1 MGKKSM
7 AITPRFSLPFPALV
21 NILVA
26 AEGKKM
32 GLVHTEIT
40 LKNGEDITK
49 VKMGLM
55 PKQGIRRVT
64 VNALVDSGAWT
75 LVINESTRKKLGLE
89 AERVAPGILAD
100 GTKSM
105 YKVIGPLEI
114 AWKDRFYIGEAL
126 VVPEAKE
133 NLLGAIPLEALD
145 LTINPRTEQVV
156 GAHGDEIMHMLA

>member
-1 MGKKSM
+1 
-7 AITPRFSLPFPALV
+7 
-21 NILVA
+21 
-26 AEGKKM
+26 M

-40 LKNGEDITK
+40 LKNAEDIIS
-49 VKMGLM
+49 VKKGLM
-55 PKQGIRRVT
+55 PKQEIRQVT

-75 LVINESTRKKLGLE
+75 LVINESTREQLGLE

-114 AWKDRFYIGEAL
+114 AWKDRAYLGEAL
-126 VVPEAKE
+126 VVPNAEE

-145 LTINPRTEQVV
+145 LTINPRTEEVV
-156 GAHGDEIMHMLA
+156 GAHGDQIMHILA

>member
-1 MGKKSM
+1 
-7 AITPRFSLPFPALV
+7 
-21 NILVA
+21 
-26 AEGKKM
+26 M
-32 GLVHTEIT
+32 GLVRTEIT
-40 LKNGEDITK
+40 LKNAEDLLR
-49 VKMGLM
+49 VKDGLM
-55 PKQGIRRVT
+55 PEQKIRQVT

-75 LVINESTRKKLGLE
+75 LVINESTREQLGLE

-126 VVPEAKE
+126 VVPNAEE